1 MIKINIPGKNEFEI
15 KFLILDYNGT
25 LALDGL
31 PLPGVKEK
39 LVELTGILEIHIL
52 TSDTHGSAA
61 QEMKDLPVIICILE
75 SEDHSREKRAYVEKT
90 GARNVIAIGNGSN
103 DRYMLEAAAIG
114 MAVMQG
120 EGASLKT
127 IKNADLVF
135 NNILD
140 ALDCLSHPKRLVAS
154 LRE

>member
-1 MIKINIPGKNEFEI
+1 
-15 KFLILDYNGT
+15 
-25 LALDGL
+25 
-31 PLPGVKEK
+31 
-39 LVELTGILEIHIL
+39 
-52 TSDTHGSAA
+52 
-61 QEMKDLPVIICILE
+61 MKDLPVIIHILE
-75 SEDHSREKRAYVEKT
+75 REDHSREKRAFVEKI

-103 DRYMLEAAAIG
+103 DRYMLKAAAIG
-114 MAVMQG
+114 MAVIQG
-120 EGASLKT
+120 EGAAVKT

>member
-39 LVELTGILEIHIL
+39 LVELSGTLEIHVL

-61 QEMKDLPVIICILE
+61 QEMKNLPVILRILE

-103 DRYMLEAAAIG
+103 DCFMLKAAAIG
-114 MAVMQG
+114 MAVIQS
-120 EGASLKT
+120 EGAAVKT